1 MFRKWFWIV
10 EKLFSDNLLASLTK
24 LVAAAKL
31 KKIMKKYITFTTN
44 RLAMINLTGFKWEFA
59 YIG

>member
-1 MFRKWFWIV
+1 MFRKWFGIV

-31 KKIMKKYITFTTN
+31 KKIIKKYITFTTN
-44 RLAMINLTGFKWEFA
+44 RRAIMNLTGFEWEFA